1 VVEAYDT
8 LWPGI
13 VEVSGNP
20 AIHPGRREWR
30 LAAQEN
36 PAVYHVH
43 LASVAD
49 FGKAIYHAHGLSSEF
64 DRLRLFHHTQALG
77 LVRQM
82 IQSMGANGI
91 PTDAL
96 VMAVYNLS
104 YQGTGW
110 DYRII
115 PESHPPSPV
124 FKARFLGRY
133 GRKVPHDD
141 HIRAMNTLIRAKG
154 GLEEVELVGIAE
166 MIWL

>member
-1 VVEAYDT
+1 MEAYDT

-13 VEVSGNP
+13 IEVSGNP

-49 FGKAIYHAHGLSSEF
+49 FGKAMYHAHGLSSEF

-110 DYRII
+110 DYRVI
-115 PESHPPSPV
+115 PESHPPSPA